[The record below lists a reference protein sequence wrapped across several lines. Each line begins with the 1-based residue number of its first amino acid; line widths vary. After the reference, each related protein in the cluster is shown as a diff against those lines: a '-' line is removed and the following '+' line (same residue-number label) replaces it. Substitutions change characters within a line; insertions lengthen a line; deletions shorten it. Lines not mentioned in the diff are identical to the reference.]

1 VVLLAIVGALF
12 LMRKN
17 KAPAV
22 ETPVAAGAAGELPA
36 ADVSALKALDEAN
49 LDPAQL
55 EAEVLNRLKI
65 PAPSRA
71 TEVLIRHVREKSGK
85 DPAIAASV
93 LKGWIAD
100 GRGKV
105 T

>member
-1 VVLLAIVGALF
+1 MAGALI
-12 LMRKN
+12 LMRRK
-17 KAPAV
+17 KPAAVV
-22 ETPVAAGAAGELPA
+22 ETTVELPA
-36 ADVSALKALDEAN
+36 ADVSPLKALDEAN
-49 LDPAQL
+49 MDPAQI

-85 DPAIAASV
+85 DPAVAANV
-93 LKGWIAD
+93 LRAWIAE
-100 GRGKV
+100 RPGKV